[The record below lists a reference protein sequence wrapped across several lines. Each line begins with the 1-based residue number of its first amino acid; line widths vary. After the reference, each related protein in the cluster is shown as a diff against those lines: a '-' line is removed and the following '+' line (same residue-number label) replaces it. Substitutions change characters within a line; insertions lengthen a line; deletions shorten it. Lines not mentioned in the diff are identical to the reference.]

1 MVIRHLGT
9 RLWTEVLQ
17 QAEGG
22 PALESGAP
30 GLPVS
35 IQPVSPSP
43 ILCAPSCPLLHLP
56 ILSPSLGSSLC
67 AALMHPG
74 SPPAG
79 EEKALSA
86 PCCPIS
92 SFHAGRQVSPGPS
105 PGPRVPR
112 PVGAFWDPSP
122 LRPHWQAGG
131 CAPRLLLRDRAGPG
145 APATMKRKRLL
156 TTPGS
161 SKVRAE
167 RGEVSAELG
176 GLLSHTR
183 EAHMGKWGCF
193 PSEAPVSLR
202 GRPARGPSEAP
213 VSLRGRP
220 APGRSLV
227 DT

>member
-17 QAEGG
+17 QTEGG
-22 PALESGAP
+22 PALESGAL

-79 EEKALSA
+79 EEKALST
-86 PCCPIS
+86 PCRPIS

-105 PGPRVPR
+105 PGPRVPH

-131 CAPRLLLRDRAGPG
+131 CAPRLLLQDRAGPG

-161 SKVRAE
+161 SKVRAGL
-167 RGEVSAELG
+167 GEVSAELG
-176 GLLSHTR
+176 GLLSHTG
-183 EAHMGKWGCF
+183 EAHVGKWLL
-193 PSEAPVSLR
+193 PK
-202 GRPARGPSEAP
+202 
-213 VSLRGRP
+213 
-220 APGRSLV
+220 
-227 DT
+227 